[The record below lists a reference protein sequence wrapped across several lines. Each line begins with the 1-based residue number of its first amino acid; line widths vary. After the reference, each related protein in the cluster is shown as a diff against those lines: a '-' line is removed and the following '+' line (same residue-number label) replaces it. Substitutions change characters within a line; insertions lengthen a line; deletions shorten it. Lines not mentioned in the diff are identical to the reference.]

1 MIEWFQKG
9 GPIMWPILIC
19 SITALSIIL
28 ERLYNLR
35 EHRIIPSAM
44 LNRIETLL
52 RERKI
57 PEATTICKKYPS
69 SMTRILLAA
78 ILNHDLEKYE
88 IKEIIE
94 DAGRHEVPAI
104 ERYLVWLGI
113 VASIAPMLGLLGTVT
128 GILRV
133 FQVLA
138 FSGSGNP
145 QALAGGI
152 SEALITTIVGLGV
165 GIPALAF
172 YHFFSSKADGLVIE
186 MEKTSLKMLNILK
199 RE

>member
-28 ERLYNLR
+28 ERLFNLR
-35 EHRIIPSAM
+35 EHRIIPTAM
-44 LNRIETLL
+44 LNRIESLL

-69 SMTRILLAA
+69 SMTRILLSA

-104 ERYLVWLGI
+104 EKYLVLLGI
-113 VASIAPMLGLLGTVT
+113 VASIAPMLGLLGTVI
-128 GILRV
+128 GIIKV
-133 FQVLA
+133 FEVLS

-152 SEALITTIVGLGV
+152 SEALIATIAGLGV
-165 GIPALAF
+165 GIPSLAF

>member
-1 MIEWFQKG
+1 
-9 GPIMWPILIC
+9 MWPILIC
-19 SITALSIIL
+19 SVTALSIIL
-28 ERLYNLR
+28 DRLFNLR
-35 EHRIIPSAM
+35 EHRIIPAAM

-52 RERKI
+52 REKKI

-94 DAGRHEVPAI
+94 DAGRHEGPVI
-104 ERYLVWLGI
+104 ERYLPALGI
-113 VASIAPMLGLLGTVT
+113 VASIAPLLGLLGTVL

-133 FQVLA
+133 FQNLA
-138 FSGSGNP
+138 FTGSGNP

-152 SEALITTIVGLGV
+152 SEALITTISGLAV

-172 YHFFSSKADGLVIE
+172 YYFFSSKADALVIE
-186 MEKTSLKMLNILK
+186 MEKNSLKMLNILK